1 MYRTNLWTSYWR
13 SCWLDRDGVEL
24 LRSVWCDVM
33 CSLCLCLWV
42 LDSFFLQKR
51 RWQELRIVLLLSST
65 SDQSVTLTTGVFR
78 RPSRSLP
85 PCKTISVGNGVK
97 SVVKSYRCFI
107 PAKVWKYSLLAWHRF
122 VFLVH
127 NVTGLLKNLCY
138 PPTCTIGVTIILSH
152 DQHCTMC
159 RCASLNT
166 VPLSKKWSASYC
178 AFSPYAQTKRNTI
191 IYLATSELQ

>member
-1 MYRTNLWTSYWR
+1 MFMGFGFILLAKEKMTRTEDCS
-13 SCWLDRDGVEL
+13 SIIFDI
-24 LRSVWCDVM
+24 RSVGDTHYWGV
-33 CSLCLCLWV
+33 
-42 LDSFFLQKR
+42 
-51 RWQELRIVLLLSST
+51 SS
-65 SDQSVTLTTGVFR
+65 SV
-78 RPSRSLP
+78 PIP